1 MKKYKNA
8 YTVCIAV
15 TLMFFALFTARLINW
30 QLIGGDDYR
39 ELASLS
45 GAAEEKSEPARGQIY
60 DKNGK
65 GLIVNQTRYRVV
77 VQNNSADSSGLDK
90 TISALTELMKKTG
103 NSYNKNIPES
113 TAVGEPFVFADN
125 LKKESVGAVAE
136 HIQNLSGVSIEQY
149 LVRGAEDPTL
159 APHIL
164 GALGAVTEED
174 CDSGEYGMN
183 DKIGKFGIEASFEKE
198 LRGKS
203 GEKLLFRDPDGEM
216 TEEIKRPAKRG
227 NNIWL
232 TLDKKLQ
239 KTASVSLEKNVKAA
253 RAEGEAQSKLNAES
267 NVGEDC
273 SAGAVVMLDV
283 RDFSVLAAASCPT
296 YDLNKYSLYGDYYIK
311 LSQDESLPMFDRAF
325 DGVFACGSVF
335 KPCVALAALE
345 EKVIEKETEFYCTK
359 YYDYYPSS
367 VVECMHYHGAQNVE
381 SAMIHS
387 CNWFFAETGRRL
399 GIKRIDSYAERL
411 GLGGKTGVE
420 FGEAEGML
428 AGRDSGE
435 WQAGNTP
442 QAAIGQSDNAF
453 TPVQLATYTATLAN
467 NGTRLKTH
475 LVSKIT
481 SYDNSEVISDFSKPQ
496 IARKSTFSEKNLKI
510 VQNAMRGVARDYEGT
525 AYSVFGDYKVDIA
538 AKTGTAENAGSDHAV
553 FICYAPF
560 EKPEVAI
567 AVVIE
572 NGVKGKYA
580 MQVANDLL
588 DEYFEREQKPSN

>member
-1 MKKYKNA
+1 MRKYKNA
-8 YTVCIAV
+8 YTVCAAV
-15 TLMFFALFTARLINW
+15 TVLFFALFTARLINW

-45 GAAEEKSEPARGQIY
+45 GASEEKSEAIRGQIY

-77 VQNNSADSSGLDK
+77 VQNDSDNSDDFEK
-90 TISALTELMKKTG
+90 TVSALTGLMRKTG
-103 NSYNKNIPES
+103 NSHIKTIPES
-113 TAVGEPFVFADN
+113 TVVGEPFVFADN
-125 LKKESVGAVAE
+125 IKKESVGAIAE
-136 HIQNLSGVSIEQY
+136 NIQNLSGVSLEPY
-149 LVRGAEDPTL
+149 LVRSAENPTL

-174 CDSGEYGMN
+174 CESGEYGVN
-183 DKIGKFGIEASFEKE
+183 DKIGKFGIEAAFEKE

-203 GEKLLFRDPDGEM
+203 GEKLIFRGSDGEEI
-216 TEEIKRPAKRG
+216 EEIKKPAERG
-227 NNIWL
+227 SNVWL
-232 TLDKKLQ
+232 TIDSKLQ

-253 RAEGEAQSKLNAES
+253 RAEGEAQSKLNAETK
-267 NVGEDC
+267 VGEDC
-273 SAGAVVMLDV
+273 SAGAAVMLDV

-311 LSQDESLPMFDRAF
+311 LSQDEKLPMFDRAF

-345 EKVIEKETEFYCTK
+345 EKVISDKTEFYCTK
-359 YYDYYPSS
+359 YYDYYPSN

-381 SAMIHS
+381 SATVHS

-399 GIKRIDSYAERL
+399 GIKRIDMYAEKL

-428 AGRDSGE
+428 AGRDSSE
-435 WQAGNTP
+435 WYAGNTP

-453 TPVQLATYTATLAN
+453 TPVQLATYAATLAN

-475 LVSKIT
+475 IVSKIT
-481 SYDNSEVISDFSKPQ
+481 SSDNSSVISDHGKPR
-496 IARKSTFSEKNLKI
+496 IVEKSTFSNKNLKT
-510 VQNAMRGVARDYEGT
+510 VQDAMRGVARDNEGT

-560 EKPEVAI
+560 EKPEVAV

-580 MQVANDLL
+580 MQVAKDLL
-588 DEYFEREQKPSN
+588 DVYFE

>member
-8 YTVCIAV
+8 YTFCIAV
-15 TLMFFALFTARLINW
+15 TLLFFALFTARLINW
-30 QLIGGDDYR
+30 QLIGGDGYR
-39 ELASLS
+39 EVASLS
-45 GAAEEKSEPARGQIY
+45 GAAEEKSEPVRGQIY

-77 VQNNSADSSGLDK
+77 VQNDSADSGEFDK
-90 TISALTELMKKTG
+90 AISALTEILRKTG
-103 NSYNKNIPES
+103 NSFNKTIPES
-113 TAVGEPFVFADN
+113 SAVGEPFVFADN
-125 LKKESVGAVAE
+125 IKKESVGAIAE
-136 HIQNLSGVSIEQY
+136 NIQNLSGVRLEQY
-149 LVRGAEDPTL
+149 LVRRAEDPTL

-174 CDSGEYGMN
+174 CDGGEYGVN
-183 DKIGKFGIEASFEKE
+183 DKIGKFGIEASFENE

-203 GEKLLFRDPDGEM
+203 GEKLVFRGSDEEK
-216 TEEIKRPAKRG
+216 TEEIKRSAERG
-227 NNIWL
+227 NNVRL
-232 TLDKKLQ
+232 TLDYELQ
-239 KTASVSLEKNVKAA
+239 KTASESLAENVKAA
-253 RAEGEAQSKLNAES
+253 RIEGEAQSKLTSES

-296 YDLNKYSLYGDYYIK
+296 YDLNKYSLYGDYYVK
-311 LSQDESLPMFDRAF
+311 LSQDKTLPMFDRAF

-345 EKVIEKETEFYCTK
+345 NKVISEKTEFYCTK
-359 YYDYYPSS
+359 YYDYYPSN

-381 SAMIHS
+381 SATVHS

-399 GIKRIDSYAERL
+399 GIKRIDAYAEKL
-411 GLGGKTGVE
+411 GLGCKTGVE
-420 FGEAEGML
+420 FGEAEGTL

-453 TPVQLATYTATLAN
+453 TPVQLATYAATLAN

-481 SYDNSEVISDFSKPQ
+481 SYDNKTVIADFNKPE
-496 IARKSTFSEKNLKI
+496 IIEKSTFSEKNLKI

-572 NGVKGKYA
+572 NGAKGKYA
-580 MQVANDLL
+580 MQVAGDLL
-588 DEYFEREQKPSN
+588 DEYFKRD

>member
-1 MKKYKNA
+1 MKKYKNV
-8 YTVCIAV
+8 YTVCAAV
-15 TLMFFALFTARLINW
+15 TLLFFALFTARLINW
-30 QLIGGDDYR
+30 QLIGGEGYR

-45 GAAEEKSEPARGQIY
+45 GAAEEKSEAVRGQIY

-77 VQNNSADSSGLDK
+77 VQNDSDDSDDFEK
-90 TISALTELMKKTG
+90 TVSALTGLMRKTG
-103 NSYNKNIPES
+103 NSYIKTIPKL
-113 TAVGEPFVFADN
+113 TAVGEPFVFAEN
-125 LKKESVGAVAE
+125 IKKESVSAIAE
-136 HIQNLSGVSIEQY
+136 NIQNLSGVSIEQY

-174 CDSGEYGMN
+174 CDSGEYDVN
-183 DKIGKFGIEASFEKE
+183 DKIGKFGIEAVFEKE
-198 LRGKS
+198 LRGKC
-203 GEKLLFRDPDGEM
+203 GEKLIFHNTDEE
-216 TEEIKRPAKRG
+216 TAEEIKRSAERG
-227 NNIWL
+227 NNVWL
-232 TLDKKLQ
+232 TIDNKLQ
-239 KTASVSLEKNVKAA
+239 KTASVSLEKNIKAA
-253 RAEGEAQSKLNAES
+253 RAEGEARSKLNAETK
-267 NVGEDC
+267 VGEDC
-273 SAGAVVMLDV
+273 SAGAVVMLNV
-283 RDFSVLAAASCPT
+283 RDFSVLAAASSPT

-345 EKVIEKETEFYCTK
+345 EKVISDKTEFYCTK
-359 YYDYYPSS
+359 YYDYYPSN

-381 SAMIHS
+381 SATIHS

-399 GIKRIDSYAERL
+399 GIKRIDSYAEKL

-420 FGEAEGML
+420 FGEAEGIL

-453 TPVQLATYTATLAN
+453 TPVQLATYAATLAN

-475 LVSKIT
+475 IVSKIT
-481 SYDNSEVISDFSKPQ
+481 SYDNGEVISDFSKSQ
-496 IARKSTFSEKNLKI
+496 SAQKTTFSEKNLKT
-510 VQNAMRGVARDYEGT
+510 VQNAMHGVASDYEGT
-525 AYSVFGDYKVDIA
+525 AYQVFGDYKVDIA

-560 EKPEVAI
+560 EKPEVAV

-580 MQVANDLL
+580 MQVAKDLL
-588 DEYFEREQKPSN
+588 DEYFE

>member
-1 MKKYKNA
+1 MKKYKNV
-8 YTVCIAV
+8 YTVCATV
-15 TLMFFALFTARLINW
+15 TLLFFALFTARLINW
-30 QLIGGDDYR
+30 QLIGGDGYR

-45 GAAEEKSEPARGQIY
+45 GAAEEKSEAVRGQIY

-77 VQNNSADSSGLDK
+77 VQNNSADGGDFEK
-90 TISALTELMKKTG
+90 TVSALTVLMRKTG
-103 NSYNKNIPES
+103 NSYIKTIPGS
-113 TAVGEPFVFADN
+113 AAVGEPFVFADN
-125 LKKESVGAVAE
+125 IKKESVGAIAE
-136 HIQNLSGVSIEQY
+136 NIQSLSGVSLEPY
-149 LVRGAEDPTL
+149 LVRCAEDPTL

-174 CDSGEYGMN
+174 CDSGEYGVN
-183 DKIGKFGIEASFEKE
+183 DKIGKFGIEAAFEKE
-198 LRGKS
+198 LRGKV
-203 GEKLLFRDPDGEM
+203 GEKLIFRGSDGEEI
-216 TEEIKRPAKRG
+216 EEIKNPAERG
-227 NNIWL
+227 SNVWL
-232 TLDKKLQ
+232 TIDSKLQ

-253 RAEGEAQSKLNAES
+253 RAEGEAQSKLNAETK
-267 NVGEDC
+267 VGEDC
-273 SAGAVVMLDV
+273 SAGAAVMLDV
-283 RDFSVLAAASCPT
+283 RDFSVLAAASCPA

-311 LSQDESLPMFDRAF
+311 LSRDKNLPMFDRAF

-345 EKVIEKETEFYCTK
+345 EKVISDKTEFYCTK
-359 YYDYYPSS
+359 YYDYYPSN
-367 VVECMHYHGAQNVE
+367 VVERMHYHGAQNVE
-381 SAMIHS
+381 SATVHS
-387 CNWFFAETGRRL
+387 CNSFFAETGRRL
-399 GIKRIDSYAERL
+399 GIKRVGMYAEKL

-453 TPVQLATYTATLAN
+453 TPVQLATYAATLAN

-475 LVSKIT
+475 IVGKIT
-481 SYDNSEVISDFSKPQ
+481 SSDNSTVISDHSKPK
-496 IARKSTFSEKNLKI
+496 IAQKSTFSSKNLKT
-510 VQNAMRGVARDYEGT
+510 VQNAMRGVARDNEGT

-580 MQVANDLL
+580 MQVAEDLL
-588 DEYFEREQKPSN
+588 DEYFE

>member
-8 YTVCIAV
+8 YTVCTAV
-15 TLMFFALFTARLINW
+15 ILLFFALFTARLINW
-30 QLIGGDDYR
+30 QLIGGGGYR

-45 GAAEEKSEPARGQIY
+45 GAEEEESEPVRGQIY

-77 VQNNSADSSGLDK
+77 VQNGSSDGRTLDK
-90 TISALTELMKKTG
+90 TVSELTGLMRKTG
-103 NSYNKNIPES
+103 NSYIKTIPES

-125 LKKESVGAVAE
+125 IKKGSVGAIAE
-136 HIQNLSGVSIEQY
+136 HIQNLSGVSLERY
-149 LVRGAEDPTL
+149 LVRSAEDPTL

-174 CDSGEYGMN
+174 CESGEYEMN
-183 DKIGKFGIEASFEKE
+183 DKIGKFGIEAAFEKE

-203 GEKLLFRDPDGEM
+203 GKKLIFRDSDRENI
-216 TEEIKRPAKRG
+216 EKIKRAAERG
-227 NNIWL
+227 NNVWL
-232 TLDKKLQ
+232 TIDSKLQ
-239 KTASVSLEKNVKAA
+239 KTASVSLERNVKAA
-253 RAEGEAQSKLNAES
+253 RAEGETQSKLNAETKD
-267 NVGEDC
+267 GEDC
-273 SAGAVVMLDV
+273 SSGAVVMLDI
-283 RDFSVLAAASCPT
+283 RNFSVLAAASCPT
-296 YDLNKYSLYGDYYIK
+296 YDLNKYSLYSDYYIK
-311 LSQDESLPMFDRAF
+311 LTQDEKLPMFDRAF

-345 EKVIEKETEFYCTK
+345 EKVISDKTEFYCTK
-359 YYDYYPSS
+359 YYDYYPSNI
-367 VVECMHYHGAQNVE
+367 VECMHYHGTQNVE
-381 SAMIHS
+381 SATIHS

-399 GIKRIDSYAERL
+399 GIKRIDSFAEKL

-435 WQAGNTP
+435 WHAGNTP

-453 TPVQLATYTATLAN
+453 TPVQLATYAATLAN

-481 SYDNSEVISDFSKPQ
+481 SYDNGEVISDFGKPQ
-496 IARKSTFSEKNLKI
+496 IARQSTFSEKNLKT
-510 VQNAMRGVARDYEGT
+510 VQNAMRGVARDNEGT
-525 AYSVFGDYKVDIA
+525 AHSVFGDYKVDIA

-560 EKPEVAI
+560 ENPEVAI

-580 MQVANDLL
+580 MQVAKDLL
-588 DEYFEREQKPSN
+588 DEYLE

>member
-8 YTVCIAV
+8 YTVCAAV
-15 TLMFFALFTARLINW
+15 TLLFFALFTARLINW
-30 QLIGGDDYR
+30 QLIGGDGYR

-45 GAAEEKSEPARGQIY
+45 GAAEEKSEAVRGQIY

-77 VQNNSADSSGLDK
+77 VQNDSADSGDFEK
-90 TISALTELMKKTG
+90 TVSALTGLMRKTG
-103 NSYNKNIPES
+103 TSYIKNIPES
-113 TAVGEPFVFADN
+113 AAVGESFVFADN
-125 LKKESVGAVAE
+125 IKKESVGAISE
-136 HIQNLSGVSIEQY
+136 NIQNLSGVSLEQY
-149 LVRGAEDPTL
+149 LVRSADDPTI

-174 CDSGEYGMN
+174 CDSGEYDVN
-183 DKIGKFGIEASFEKE
+183 DKIGKFGIEAAFEKE
-198 LRGKS
+198 LRGKG
-203 GEKLLFRDPDGEM
+203 GEKLIFRGSDGEEI
-216 TEEIKRPAKRG
+216 EEIKNPAERG
-227 NNIWL
+227 SNVWL
-232 TLDKKLQ
+232 TIDSKLQ

-253 RAEGEAQSKLNAES
+253 RAEGEAQSKLNSETK
-267 NVGEDC
+267 VGEDC
-273 SAGAVVMLDV
+273 SAGAAVMLDV

-311 LSQDESLPMFDRAF
+311 LSQDEKLPMFDRAF

-345 EKVIEKETEFYCTK
+345 EKVISDKTEFYCTK
-359 YYDYYPSS
+359 YYDYYPSN

-381 SAMIHS
+381 SATVHS

-399 GIKRIDSYAERL
+399 GIKRIDMYAEKL

-428 AGRDSGE
+428 AGRDSVE

-453 TPVQLATYTATLAN
+453 TPVQLATYAATLAN

-475 LVSKIT
+475 IVGKIT
-481 SYDNSEVISDFSKPQ
+481 SSDNSTVISDHSKPK
-496 IARKSTFSEKNLKI
+496 IVEKSTFSSKNLKT
-510 VQNAMRGVARDYEGT
+510 VQNAMRGVARDNEGT

-560 EKPEVAI
+560 EKPEVAV

-580 MQVANDLL
+580 MQVAKDLL
-588 DEYFEREQKPSN
+588 DEYFE

>member
-8 YTVCIAV
+8 YTICIAI
-15 TLMFFALFTARLINW
+15 TLLFFALFTARLINW
-30 QLIGGDDYR
+30 QLIGGEGYR
-39 ELASLS
+39 ETALLS
-45 GAAEEKSEPARGQIY
+45 GATEEKSEPVRGQIY
-60 DKNGK
+60 DKYGK

-77 VQNNSADSSGLDK
+77 VQNNSADSSDFEK
-90 TISALTELMKKTG
+90 TISSLAEKLGKTG
-103 NSYNKNIPES
+103 DSYNKTIPES

-125 LKKESVGAVAE
+125 IKKESVGAIAE
-136 HIQNLSGVSIEQY
+136 NIQNLNGVTIEQY
-149 LVRGAEDPTL
+149 LVREAEDPTL

-174 CDSGEYGMN
+174 CESGKYSVN
-183 DKIGKFGIEASFEKE
+183 DKIGKFGVEASFENM

-203 GEKLLFRDPDGEM
+203 GEKLVFRSPEGEK
-216 TEEIKRPAKRG
+216 TEEIKQRAKRG

-232 TLDKKLQ
+232 TLDQKLQ
-239 KTASVSLEKNVKAA
+239 KTASQSLAKNVDEA
-253 RAEGEAQSKLNAES
+253 RQEGEAQSKQNSES

-283 RDFSVLAAASCPT
+283 RDFSVLAASSCPT

-311 LSQDESLPMFDRAF
+311 LSQDKTLPMFDRAF

-345 EKVIEKETEFYCTK
+345 NKVINEKTEFYCTK
-359 YYDYYPSS
+359 YYDYYPSN

-381 SAMIHS
+381 SATIHS

-399 GIKRIDSYAERL
+399 GIKRIDDCAEKL
-411 GLGGKTGVE
+411 GLGKKTGVE
-420 FGEAEGML
+420 FGEAEGIL

-453 TPVQLATYTATLAN
+453 TPVQLATYAATLAN

-475 LVSKIT
+475 IVSKIT
-481 SYDNSEVISDFSKPQ
+481 SYDNSVIIRDFSKPETA
-496 IARKSTFSEKNLKI
+496 IKSTFSEKNLKT
-510 VQNAMRGVARDYEGT
+510 VQNAMRGVARDQEGT
-525 AYSVFGDYKVDIA
+525 AYSVFGDYKVDVA

-580 MQVANDLL
+580 MQVAKDLL
-588 DEYFEREQKPSN
+588 DVYFEGGEKPSI